1 MNISWFIA
9 RWLYAASVDEVIML
23 FGGCSYWVNFSAQ
36 EAYDIVYNYIM
47 KGEVPKYD

>member
-1 MNISWFIA
+1 MSKRNAKEFKQIKRELWTKIDDI
-9 RWLYAASVDEVIML
+9 YT
-23 FGGCSYWVNFSAQ
+23 Q